1 VKRVHDPYAKARHLA
16 WRVVQTQLVAGALLA
31 AVAMLASMTVAT
43 AIASV
48 WGAASVAVAHGVFA
62 ALQMRGVAGVDTL
75 LRRFYGAAAWKWLV
89 LFALFALGLIG
100 LRLPAGGLLSGL
112 IAAQLA
118 GTWALV
124 RYG

>member
-1 VKRVHDPYAKARHLA
+1 MHDPYAKGRRLA
-16 WRVVQTQLVAGALLA
+16 WRVVQAQLLVGVLLAGA
-31 AVAMLASMTVAT
+31 AMLASLAFAT
-43 AIASV
+43 ATAAF
-48 WGAASVAVAHGVFA
+48 WGAASVAVAQAVFA

-89 LFALFALGLIG
+89 LFALFALGLVG